1 MQDIIGDIRSSVR
14 RLSGELE
21 NFQDIARHIRPSA
34 GEIPKLE
41 GLDIYGETIP
51 LNGVIG
57 GDHIVYVDFNERYDL
72 EARIEQATSRGQ

>member
-1 MQDIIGDIRSSVR
+1 MQNLMGAIPTSVR
-14 RLSGELE
+14 KLSGELE

-34 GEIPKLE
+34 GEIPQLD

-57 GDHIVYVDFNERYDL
+57 GDHILYVDFN
-72 EARIEQATSRGQ
+72 